1 MIATQHSCHLQTCK
15 MTCVIPVC
23 PISVTVRMQG
33 PIVCPGDMDL
43 DPVTGQYRLSA
54 SVPAVEV
61 NDLRKTL
68 GIRPPPFAVGGA
80 LRGVLHCTGPLEQ
93 PVFSGASAVALQ
105 SRFFQALLQS
115 RPDSCAMLPI
125 DDQDSPFPTHA

>member
-1 MIATQHSCHLQTCK
+1 MPFAAIN
-15 MTCVIPVC
+15 MTCMVLVRL
-23 PISVTVRMQG
+23 ISANVRMQG
-33 PIVCPGDMDL
+33 PIVCLGDLDL

-93 PVFSGASAVALQ
+93 PVFSGASAFALQ
-105 SRFFQALLQS
+105 SRFFKALLQS
-115 RPDSCAMLPI
+115 RPDSCAMLSVI
-125 DDQDSPFPTHA
+125 DQDSPFRPYFAS